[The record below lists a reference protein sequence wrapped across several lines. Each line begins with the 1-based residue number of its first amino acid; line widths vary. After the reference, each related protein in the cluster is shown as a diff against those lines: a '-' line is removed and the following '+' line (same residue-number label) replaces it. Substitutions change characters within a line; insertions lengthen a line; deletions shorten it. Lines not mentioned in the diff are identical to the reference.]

1 MNHVL
6 KTHIFLKQVGPC
18 NVKLSNSFNFDKE
31 KSNVLRTWAF
41 ELMKLNKIRTKFLGV
56 TY

>member
-6 KTHIFLKQVGPC
+6 KTHILLKQVGAC

-31 KSNVLRTWAF
+31 KSNVLQTQAF
-41 ELMKLNKIRTKFLGV
+41 EFMKLNKIRPKFLGV